1 MAKQSMASIQ
11 RFATNLQNVVDATE
25 QTGNNVA
32 PFYEKLVAALDADKL
47 ADMPKA
53 EFQEIA
59 AEFNDATEV
68 YETNAGKLNG
78 AQAPI
83 KMIGM
88 YSNLKKHYAAYA
100 AACRQMTESL
110 NVDAQSVDLDA
121 FKASGFAQEDE
132 MDKVSATIQKMM
144 GQTNF

>member
-11 RFATNLQNVVDATE
+11 RFATNLQTVVDTTE
-25 QTGNNVA
+25 ETGNNVA
-32 PFYEKLVAALDADKL
+32 PFYEKLATALEADKL

-68 YETNAGKLNG
+68 YEANAGRLNG

-100 AACRQMTESL
+100 QACRAMTDSL
-110 NVDAQSVDLDA
+110 NVAEQTVDVEA
-121 FKASGFAQEDE
+121 FNAAGSAQEEE

-144 GQTNF
+144 GQANF

>member
-11 RFATNLQNVVDATE
+11 RFATNLQNVVDSTE
-25 QTGNNVA
+25 KTGNNVA
-32 PFYEKLVAALDADKL
+32 DFYEKLTNALEADKL
-47 ADMPKA
+47 AEMPKA

-68 YETNAGKLNG
+68 YEANAGRLNG

-100 AACRQMTESL
+100 QACRAMTNSL
-110 NVDAQSVDLDA
+110 NVDEQSVDLDA
-121 FKASGFAQEDE
+121 FKASGFAQEEE
-132 MDKVSATIQKMM
+132 MDKVSAVIQKMM
-144 GQTNF
+144 GQANF